1 MAEKQKKGNEESLE
15 FVDGNAL
22 QSNFDAIDERIKFA
36 ESRFPDI
43 KLKSGETEIEYM
55 ERVRPIYME
64 FQLKMALSGDAK
76 AINSINTLQSIREE
90 SQGAVLKLLNGRL
103 PPALEKRLSASQT
116 GAPSGS
122 AIGRL
127 LNGELKIDA

>member
-1 MAEKQKKGNEESLE
+1 
-15 FVDGNAL
+15 
-22 QSNFDAIDERIKFA
+22 
-36 ESRFPDI
+36 
-43 KLKSGETEIEYM
+43 M
-55 ERVRPIYME
+55 EQIYYHITLMIIHVIFLNME

-76 AINSINTLQSIREE
+76 AINSMNTLQSIREE

-103 PPALEKRLSASQT
+103 PPAIEKKLPASQT